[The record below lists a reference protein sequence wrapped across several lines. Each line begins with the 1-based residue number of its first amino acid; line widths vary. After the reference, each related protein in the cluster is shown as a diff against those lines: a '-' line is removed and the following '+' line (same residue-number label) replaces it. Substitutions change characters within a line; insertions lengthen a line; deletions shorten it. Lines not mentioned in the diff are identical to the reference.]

1 MTINQAIEF
10 FSEHQGSV
18 EKRIVKRLKP
28 LQDVGIGYVK
38 LGQSSNTLSGGES
51 QRVKL
56 ASFLAN
62 ETLQPMMFIF
72 DEPTTG
78 LHTHDIKTLLKAFDA
93 LLAKGHTV
101 VIIEHNL
108 DVIKC
113 ADHIIDIGPEGG
125 KGGGQV
131 VCEGTPEVIAA
142 CQESYTGHYLKPL
155 L

>member
-1 MTINQAIEF
+1 M
-10 FSEHQGSV
+10 
-18 EKRIVKRLKP
+18 
-28 LQDVGIGYVK
+28 
-38 LGQSSNTLSGGES
+38 
-51 QRVKL
+51 
-56 ASFLAN
+56 AN

>member
-1 MTINQAIEF
+1 MEYSLDEGN
-10 FSEHQGSV
+10 SC
-18 EKRIVKRLKP
+18 
-28 LQDVGIGYVK
+28 K